1 MNTFKTL
8 IAIKSADPAL
18 DIGPLKILTQN
29 NVLAYSRPVSTSF
42 FFYPTYVIL
51 VNFDNKSTTV
61 DFGGEFTGDEPN
73 FGYVV
78 LSTLVLQSEFQ
89 YGLVLVFIIFISD

>member
-8 IAIKSADPAL
+8 VAIKSADPAL
-18 DIGPLKILTQN
+18 DIGALKILTQN
-29 NVLAYSRPVSTSF
+29 NVLAYSRPVSTF

-51 VNFDNKSTTV
+51 VNFNNESATV

-78 LSTLVLQSEFQ
+78 LSTLGLQSAFQ
-89 YGLVLVFIIFISD
+89 YGLV

>member
-8 IAIKSADPAL
+8 VAIKSADPAL
-18 DIGPLKILTQN
+18 NIGALKILTQN
-29 NVLAYSRPVSTSF
+29 NVLAYSRPVSTF

-51 VNFDNKSTTV
+51 VNFNNESTTV

-78 LSTLVLQSEFQ
+78 LSTLGLQSEFQ
-89 YGLVLVFIIFISD
+89 YGLV

>member
-18 DIGPLKILTQN
+18 DIGALKILTQN
-29 NVLAYSRPVSTSF
+29 NVLAYSRPVSTF
-42 FFYPTYVIL
+42 LFYPTYVIL
-51 VNFDNKSTTV
+51 VNFNNESTTV

-78 LSTLVLQSEFQ
+78 LSTLGLQSEFQ